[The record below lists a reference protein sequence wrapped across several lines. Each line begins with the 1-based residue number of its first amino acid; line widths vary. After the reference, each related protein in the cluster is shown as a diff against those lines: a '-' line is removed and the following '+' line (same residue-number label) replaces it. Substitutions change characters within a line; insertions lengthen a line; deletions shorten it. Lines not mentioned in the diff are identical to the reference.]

1 MYFVVST
8 LPMRKFITILLF
20 ALCGITAINAQK
32 KLPEF
37 GEFLYDDIALTRCPF
52 DTNANAVIIF
62 EEGFSNYD
70 GDYNLVTQK
79 RVRIKILNQRGA
91 DHGTIVIPF
100 YSKDNF
106 ESIRNIE
113 GISFNPGDRE
123 EKVLLNRKSVFT
135 EKVNDKYS
143 NIKFAM
149 PNVKEGTLLEY
160 KYESVMKHYGG
171 LENWIFQSDIP
182 TMRSS
187 YLLQIPPNVEFSY
200 VLATKP
206 EYKVTVIPKSD
217 IGQIYYEMNNL
228 PGLRFEP
235 FMDAPGDYLQKV
247 EFQLSSY
254 ITQYGT
260 KKKINTSWEEIA
272 KSLSADEALGGTAR
286 KKLSIP
292 ADLKLEADKQST
304 TEGKINVIYSYVNRN
319 FSSNGYDSKYA
330 TEPLKKIVEKKTGT
344 SGEINLIL
352 LNYLQSFN
360 IESYPMLAAEKDY
373 GKVDVRFALIDRFN
387 KTVVYAIDGE
397 KDFILDASV
406 NYLPSTMTPEL
417 LINTLALVID
427 KKNHK
432 LLRLNHG
439 DQTYNSTINVK
450 GALESSGM
458 LSGQA
463 DISSIEYAKQSEI
476 SRIRSDEGKYI
487 HESFEEDY
495 EGIKATRFSYDYS
508 PDPAKPLTQTL
519 SFTQDLNDNGGF
531 ILLNINLFTG
541 LSKNPFT
548 SDQRFT
554 NVNFGY
560 PYNITVNSTI
570 DLPAGAKVDDI
581 PKDKT
586 LTTPEKDIS
595 ISRKIS
601 LEGNQL
607 KIKIQFMQNTTLV
620 ETNLYKQLQRFYK
633 EMTEMLNQPVVIKV
647 K

>member
-1 MYFVVST
+1 MYFVAIT
-8 LPMRKFITILLF
+8 LPMRKYIGFLLF
-20 ALCGITAINAQK
+20 VLCGIGATNAQK

-37 GEFLYDDIALTRCPF
+37 GEFLYDDISFTRSSF
-52 DTNANAVIIF
+52 DTNANAVILF

-79 RVRIKILNQRGA
+79 RVRIKILNQKGV

-106 ESIRNIE
+106 EHIRNIE
-113 GISFNPGDRE
+113 GISFTPGDRE
-123 EKVLLNRKSVFT
+123 EKVLLNRKSVYT
-135 EKVNDKYS
+135 EKVNDKFS
-143 NIKFAM
+143 RIKFAM
-149 PNVKEGTLLEY
+149 PNVKEGTILEY

-182 TMRSS
+182 TLRSC

-200 VLATKP
+200 VLVKKS
-206 EYKVTVIPKSD
+206 EYNVTVIPKPD
-217 IGQIYYEMNNL
+217 IGQMYYEMNNL

-235 FMDAPGDYLQKV
+235 FMDAARDYLQKV

-260 KKKINTSWEEIA
+260 KKKINTTWEEIA
-272 KSLSADEALGGTAR
+272 KSLSEDESLGGTIR
-286 KKLSIP
+286 KKLPIP
-292 ADLKLEADKQST
+292 ADLQMAADREST
-304 TEGKINVIYSYVNRN
+304 IEGKIGAIYSYVNRN
-319 FSSNGYDSKYA
+319 FSSNGYNSKYA
-330 TEPLKKIVEKKTGT
+330 TESLKKIVEKRTGT
-344 SGEINLIL
+344 SGEINLVL
-352 LNYLQSFN
+352 LNYLQSFK
-360 IESYPMLAAEKDY
+360 IASYPMLAAEKNY
-373 GKVDVRFALIDRFN
+373 GKVDVRFPLIDRFN

-427 KKNHK
+427 KKNHR

-450 GALESSGM
+450 ASLESSGK

-476 SRIRSDEGKYI
+476 SRIKSDESKYI

-495 EGIKATRFSYDYS
+495 EGIKATRFYYDYS
-508 PDPAKPLTQTL
+508 PDPAKPLTQSL
-519 SFTQDLNDNGGF
+519 NFRQDINDNGGF
-531 ILLNINLFTG
+531 ILLNVNLFTG
-541 LSKNPFT
+541 LAKNPFT

-570 DLPAGAKVDDI
+570 DLPAGAKVDDL

-607 KIKIQFMQNTTLV
+607 RIKIQFVQTTTLV